1 MFARKLRSGKIV
13 RLALAGALVLSATV
27 TLQVPAR
34 AADDTLTVAG
44 PSDPQLG
51 SLFAFRAGNYPWI
64 WGVFEPLIKIDEK
77 GKAAPNIA
85 TRWTL
90 SSNKLVMTL
99 FLKRGITFHN
109 GKKLTAEDVKY
120 SIEQA
125 ALATNGSQLGF
136 VARSFSS
143 VDVAS
148 DTKLVLNFSAPTS
161 NIFDLLSIMPII
173 PKDSYPD
180 IKTGKNIIGSGPFTW
195 ENWTPGA
202 QVVIKKYPKYR
213 EASKINLS
221 QITVR
226 IITNASAQLT
236 ALKSGAADVA
246 FGLSTVDA
254 YSLRNDSNFKLIYA
268 GGAIVPLG
276 LDTSKAPF
284 NNVKVRQAVGYA
296 IDKNRINKQ
305 VFSDTALET
314 SLFWAPRESGYPKSL
329 QDAYTY
335 NPTKAKALIAEA
347 GATGAEFDLQTLNLP
362 ANAALVEIVANNLR
376 DIGLKPNVRVLDV
389 TSWDAKQVAGDIAN
403 AFIPY
408 HGQYGLNAATLL
420 NSLATLRVEKG
431 TTKFA
436 TAEYIKL
443 RNALASAATAGAKE
457 KALTNLSKFMVDQ
470 AFALPIVMAPGMF
483 VHSKKVTGIEFG
495 ELGHTFWNKVKIS

>member
-1 MFARKLRSGKIV
+1 MFRRVTSTTRLVRVLLAAVMTVSGLMAV
-13 RLALAGALVLSATV
+13 QT
-27 TLQVPAR
+27 PAR
-34 AADDTLTVAG
+34 ADEALVVAG

-77 GKAAPNIA
+77 GKVQPNVA
-85 TRWTL
+85 SRWTL
-90 SSNKLVMTL
+90 SSNKLTMTL

-136 VARSFSS
+136 IARSFAS
-143 VDVAS
+143 VDAVT
-148 DTKLVLNFSAPTS
+148 DGKLVINFGAPTS
-161 NIFDLLSIMPII
+161 NIFDLLSIMPIM
-173 PKDSYPD
+173 PKNSYPETKLG
-180 IKTGKNIIGSGPFTW
+180 KTVIGSGPFTW
-195 ENWTPGA
+195 ESWTPGA

-213 EASKINLS
+213 DAARINLS

-236 ALKSGAADVA
+236 ALKSGAIDLA

-254 YSLRNDSNFKLIYA
+254 YALRNDANYKLIYA

-284 NNVKVRQAVGYA
+284 NNIKVRQAVGYA

-305 VFSDTALET
+305 VFSDTGLET
-314 SLFWAPRESGYPKSL
+314 SLFWAPRESGYPKAL

-347 GATGAEFDLQTLNLP
+347 GAAGAEFDLQTLNLP

-389 TSWDAKQVAGDIAN
+389 TAWDAKQVAGDIAN

-436 TAEYIKL
+436 TAEYVKL
-443 RNALASAATAGAKE
+443 RNAVAAAATSGAKE
-457 KALTNLSKFMVDQ
+457 KALNNLSKFMVEQ
-470 AFALPIVMAPGMF
+470 AFAMPIVMAPSMF
-483 VHSKKVTGIEFG
+483 VHSKKLTGVEFG
-495 ELGHTFWNKVKIS
+495 ELGHTFWNSAKLG

>member
-1 MFARKLRSGKIV
+1 MFKKIFAGKALRALLAAL
-13 RLALAGALVLSATV
+13 LALSGAVSLQSPAQAANDPLV
-27 TLQVPAR
+27 
-34 AADDTLTVAG
+34 VAG

-64 WGVFEPLIKIDEK
+64 WGVFEPLIKIDQN
-77 GKAAPNIA
+77 GKVVPNLA

-90 SSNKLVMTL
+90 SSSKLVMTL
-99 FLKRGITFHN
+99 FLQRGITFHN
-109 GKKLTAEDVKY
+109 GKAMTSEDVKY

-125 ALATNGSQLGF
+125 ALAANGSQLGF
-136 VARSFSS
+136 VARSFAS
-143 VDVAS
+143 VATPDANKV
-148 DTKLVLNFSAPTS
+148 VINFSAPTS
-161 NIFDLLSIMPII
+161 NIFDLLAIMPVI

-180 IKTGKNIIGSGPFTW
+180 IKTGKNVFGTGPFTW
-195 ENWTPGA
+195 DSWTPGA
-202 QVVIKKYPKYR
+202 SVVIKKYPKYR
-213 EASKINLS
+213 TASKIDLS

-236 ALKSGAADVA
+236 ALRSGAVDVA

-254 YSLRNDSNFKLIYA
+254 YGLRNDSNFKLIYA

-284 NNVKVRQAVGYA
+284 NNAKVRQAVGYA

-335 NPTKAKALIAEA
+335 NTTKAKALIAEA

-420 NSLATLRVEKG
+420 NSLATLRIEKG

-436 TAEYIKL
+436 TADYIKF
-443 RNALASAATAGAKE
+443 RNALASASSSSAKE
-457 KALTNLSKFMVDQ
+457 RALTNLSKFMIDQ

-483 VHSKKVTGIEFG
+483 VHSKRLTGIEFG
-495 ELGHTFWNKVKIS
+495 ELGHTFWNNVKLS

>member
-1 MFARKLRSGKIV
+1 MFKGLKAINGLIRVLLATA
-13 RLALAGALVLSATV
+13 LALSGVLAVQS
-27 TLQVPAR
+27 PAR
-34 AADDTLTVAG
+34 ANEPLVVAG
-44 PSDPQLG
+44 SSDPQLG

-64 WGVFEPLIKIDEK
+64 WGVFEPLIKIDTK
-77 GKAAPNIA
+77 GKVLPNVA
-85 TRWTL
+85 SRWTL
-90 SSNKLVMTL
+90 SSNKQVMTI
-99 FLKRGITFHN
+99 FLSRGINFHN

-125 ALATNGSQLGF
+125 ALPTNGSQLGF
-136 VARSFSS
+136 IARSFTS
-143 VDVAS
+143 VEAVTDG
-148 DTKLVLNFSAPTS
+148 KLVINFSAPTS

-180 IKTGKNIIGSGPFTW
+180 IRSGKNVIGSGPFTW
-195 ENWTPGA
+195 ESWTPGA
-202 QVVIKKYPKYR
+202 QVVIKKFAKYR
-213 EASKINLS
+213 TASKINLS

-236 ALKSGAADVA
+236 ALKSGAVSLAY
-246 FGLSTVDA
+246 GLSTVDA
-254 YSLRNDSNFKLIYA
+254 YSFRNDANFNLVYG

-276 LDTSKAPF
+276 LDTSKPPF
-284 NNVKVRQAVGYA
+284 NNIKVRQAVGYA

-305 VFSDTALET
+305 VFSDTGLET
-314 SLFWAPRESGYPKSL
+314 SLFWAPRESGYPKAL

-335 NPTKAKALIAEA
+335 NPTRAKALIAEA
-347 GATGAEFDLQTLNLP
+347 GAVGAEFDLQTLNLP

-389 TSWDAKQVAGDIAN
+389 TAWDAKQVAGDIAN

-420 NSLATLRVEKG
+420 NSLATLRIEKG

-436 TAEYIKL
+436 TSEYIKL
-443 RNALASAATAGAKE
+443 RNAVSAAATAGAKE
-457 KALTNLSKFMVDQ
+457 KALNNLSKYMVDQ
-470 AFALPIVMAPGMF
+470 AFALPIIMAPAMQ
-483 VHSKKVTGIEFG
+483 VYTKKLTGLEFG
-495 ELGHTFWNKVKIS
+495 ELGHTFWNSAKLG